1 MKKSKKIRKI
11 LKKPYARVLL
21 PEKDGGYSAL
31 ILEFPGC
38 YACGDKVKKVLKDLE
53 EAAVCWI
60 EAGLDQK
67 QKIPK
72 PFTNK
77 GKSLHKFID
86 ERLLL

>member
-1 MKKSKKIRKI
+1 M
-11 LKKPYARVLL
+11 
-21 PEKDGGYSAL
+21 
-31 ILEFPGC
+31 
-38 YACGDKVKKVLKDLE
+38 LKDLE